1 MNQDNQSDRY
11 VDFMK
16 NSFCFFTMTSGCI
29 CISLLAEQTPNKAQG
44 LRDSVDAFAR
54 HRPAEYIEKPR
65 RRRSQVHAVSTEP
78 FRDKPRQSLKSLVCL
93 DNSWG
98 ETVRCPRTPETQ
110 AQQNAP
116 RAWPRAWG
124 HKSARND
131 GTIQSCRASTR
142 EEKDAHMADSAC
154 VMTTSDDRR

>member
-1 MNQDNQSDRY
+1 MIEDRKADAMNQDNQSDRY

-65 RRRSQVHAVSTEP
+65 RRRNQAHAVSTEP
-78 FRDKPRQSLKSLVCL
+78 FRDSPRQPPEKPSLP
-93 DNSWG
+93 G
-98 ETVRCPRTPETQ
+98 
-110 AQQNAP
+110 
-116 RAWPRAWG
+116 
-124 HKSARND
+124 
-131 GTIQSCRASTR
+131 QSSGG
-142 EEKDAHMADSAC
+142 KL
-154 VMTTSDDRR
+154 